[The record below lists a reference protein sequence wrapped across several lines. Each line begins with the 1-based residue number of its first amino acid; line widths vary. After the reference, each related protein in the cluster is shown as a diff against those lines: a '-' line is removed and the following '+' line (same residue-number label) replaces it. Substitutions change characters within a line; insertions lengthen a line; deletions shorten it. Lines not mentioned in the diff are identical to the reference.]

1 MQGTF
6 TSGTHHTGHS
16 SIGEKSLSEEIREIA
31 GRYRL
36 IARIGGGAMGVV
48 WQAED
53 RYLDRVVAVKE
64 LLMPFGQGE
73 EKATE
78 AKNRAMREA
87 RIAARLQHP
96 HAISVF
102 NVVEDGDRPWLIM
115 EYLPSMSLAAAIKEN
130 GARPVDEVIGIA
142 IQLASAL
149 AAAHE
154 AGIVHRDVKPG
165 NVLLGE
171 DGTVKVTDF
180 GISRAIGDVTLTA
193 TGEIAGTPAFLAPEV
208 ARGEEASFASDVFSL
223 GATMY
228 TAIEGTPPFG
238 SSDNAIAL
246 LYRVSSGEIVP
257 PAQAGKLEPLMLRML
272 AVDTQERPTMKE
284 ALAELEAFDV
294 SGGATPTVKELPP
307 PEPVPAAIV
316 TTDGSLNRR
325 RLVIVL
331 AGVVVLALIIAGSLV
346 AAHNAKNGVADPV
359 ASTSQVA
366 PPPTPPAQSTGAPAS
381 VPQSSPSLRPT
392 SSTSP
397 PTTMAS
403 SAENTPEAMV
413 KAVQNYFALLPGNLN
428 AGFAL
433 LTDNFKKELKQTP
446 STYAGFWGD
455 FKSVTASNVVPAGTN
470 RVSADLN
477 YVRTNGAHV
486 GPEHHVYTMVLEN
499 GTWMINGQT

>member
-1 MQGTF
+1 
-6 TSGTHHTGHS
+6 
-16 SIGEKSLSEEIREIA
+16 
-31 GRYRL
+31 
-36 IARIGGGAMGVV
+36 
-48 WQAED
+48 
-53 RYLDRVVAVKE
+53 VVAVKE

-115 EYLPSMSLAAAIKEN
+115 EYLPSMSLAAAIQEN

-238 SSDNAIAL
+238 YGDNAIAL

-257 PAQAGKLEPLMLRML
+257 PVQAGKLEPLMMRML

-284 ALAELEAFDV
+284 TLAELEAFEV

-307 PEPVPAAIV
+307 PEPVSAAIV
-316 TTDGSLNRR
+316 TTDGALNRR

-331 AGVVVLALIIAGSLV
+331 AGVVVLALIISGSLL
-346 AAHNAKNGVADPV
+346 AAHNAKNGDAAGTVATSSQAVPTTTPAPQSTAARPV
-359 ASTSQVA
+359 SEPPASTSSS
-366 PPPTPPAQSTGAPAS
+366 PTTTSTPTP
-381 VPQSSPSLRPT
+381 
-392 SSTSP
+392 
-397 PTTMAS
+397 TTTATP
-403 SAENTPEAMV
+403 SAENTPAATE
-413 KAVQNYFALLPGNLN
+413 KAVRDYFALLPGNVDT
-428 AGFAL
+428 GFTL
-433 LTDNFKKELKQTP
+433 LTDDFKNRFKQTP
-446 STYAGFWGD
+446 STYSAFWHQ
-455 FKSVTASNVVPAGTN
+455 FKTVTVSNVRATGGN
-470 RVSADLN
+470 KVSADLD
-477 YVRTNGAHV
+477 YVRTSGTHE
-486 GPEHHVYTMVLEN
+486 GPEHHVYTMVLQN
-499 GTWMINGQT
+499 GVWMIEGQT